1 MSESEERKMKLFL
14 TFASVFLLQTI
25 GGNAGVVS
33 STTTTSSSSPPKTT
47 STTSLPKTS
56 VNGSVSQSTIAATT
70 STTPSPTT
78 VTELPEEL
86 TTIIEIDEAEGG
98 NSSES
103 VDFVNLPGYGVVDD
117 ANTTVNS
124 SVFSCYNRRYG
135 YYADIAKNCYMFH
148 LCYPVQE
155 PTSGQLIFQR
165 FSFVCSDNAVF
176 DQQHLVC
183 VDNETLPYPCSE
195 SHKFFIESNN
205 KLIESMQQGYMQGQH
220 QHHQQH
226 SPQTGHP
233 IQSHISSGQA
243 LPIGADGTI
252 ALESSDFSSNATSE
266 ADVEEDAAAQ
276 YALLEQ
282 LFG

>member
-1 MSESEERKMKLFL
+1 MKLFL

-205 KLIESMQQGYMQGQH
+205 KLIESMQQGYLQGQH
-220 QHHQQH
+220 HHQQQH

-233 IQSHISSGQA
+233 IQSHISSGQV
-243 LPIGADGTI
+243 LPVGADGTI